1 MHAAHIA
8 FEHGGGLRAAHFDN
22 LTLRRNDGGG
32 AGVGGADHVAAEF
45 QSARLRLLKLLPHGV
60 GAAEPGQ
67 VADVGQQG
75 GVAGGFDQLV
85 AKAVFV
91 ADVEGD
97 FLTGHVKGLLR
108 RAAALEVAQRHI
120 DKAVHRLADRRQRLV
135 FAKRYQ
141 MVFGVKLEALGILG
155 IVVLQVDGGVQVVLA
170 VVGQHRHAQR
180 QRAAVALGRFGEHF
194 DQAGFELAEKL
205 RKGGFGQ
212 HDNLRV
218 AGRNQLVVAAVG
230 FGQAV
235 GVELKLLLDIALH
248 QADADRLPFAAGKAD
263 AAQHMA
269 AGEQRQRGGGKQQP
283 LAQNAV
289 AHRQHQPAGQ
299 QYGGQR
305 HQMNA
310 AHRRETGQRTV
321 VGDLR
326 IADRA
331 PAEAGQ
337 HPFAGK
343 FRQRPQQRQ
352 YDAGLRPARQTVFFQ
367 QPKYCGRIQRE
378 KGRQQQGE
386 RHGVD
391 FRHAADVVHRRVYPP
406 KLAAV
411 GHQPEPVARRNSPL
425 RLQLGQAEQRRQQ
438 QRHQPEMV
446 VGRESQRRGGGQR
459 GEQQKIQPRL
469 LPVAFECGKSVGH
482 GAYSSFRL
490 PVFSGSRCG
499 MGESA
504 RSL

>member
-1 MHAAHIA
+1 M
-8 FEHGGGLRAAHFDN
+8 
-22 LTLRRNDGGG
+22 
-32 AGVGGADHVAAEF
+32 
-45 QSARLRLLKLLPHGV
+45 
-60 GAAEPGQ
+60 
-67 VADVGQQG
+67 
-75 GVAGGFDQLV
+75 AGGFDQLV

-97 FLTGHVKGLLR
+97 FLTGHIKGRLR

-135 FAKRYQ
+135 FAKGHQ
-141 MVFGVKLEALGILG
+141 MVFGVKLKTVGILG

-180 QRAAVALGRFGEHF
+180 QRAAVALGRFGEDF

-212 HDNLRV
+212 HDNLRA

-230 FGQAV
+230 FRQAV
-235 GVELKLLLDIALH
+235 GIELKLLLDIALH

-299 QYGGQR
+299 QHGGQR
-305 HQMNA
+305 NQMNA

-331 PAEAGQ
+331 PAKAGQ

-352 YDAGLRPARQTVFFQ
+352 HDAGLRPARQAVFFQ
-367 QPKYCGRIQRE
+367 QPKYCGRIQSE
-378 KGRQQQGE
+378 KGRQQ
-386 RHGVD
+386 
-391 FRHAADVVHRRVYPP
+391 
-406 KLAAV
+406 
-411 GHQPEPVARRNSPL
+411 
-425 RLQLGQAEQRRQQ
+425 
-438 QRHQPEMV
+438 
-446 VGRESQRRGGGQR
+446 
-459 GEQQKIQPRL
+459 
-469 LPVAFECGKSVGH
+469 
-482 GAYSSFRL
+482 
-490 PVFSGSRCG
+490 
-499 MGESA
+499 
-504 RSL
+504 